1 MMKVKSIEFDK
12 GSESAYVY
20 FEKIGPGD
28 AVEQVVFPGGMIFDL
43 GDDGRL
49 LGIEILNPSI
59 TKDLSTRKMALE
71 LERFEIPFRTTG

>member
-1 MMKVKSIEFDK
+1 MRVREIKFDRH
-12 GSESAYVY
+12 SESAYVY
-20 FEKIGPGD
+20 LEKINPGD

-59 TKDLSTRKMALE
+59 TKDLRTRKMALE
-71 LERFEIPFRTTG
+71 FERFEIPFHTTG